1 MIKVPCPKCGEVLL
15 PMDDMKCKN
24 KECDNYVR

>member
-15 PMDDMKCKN
+15 PKDDMKCKN
-24 KECDNYVR
+24 KECDKYDR